1 MGQFVLLQGARKFQ
15 STSEM
20 FVYQFQQNELKM
32 EQNGNFGTFPELSQ
46 NHRMAY
52 VRGDLED
59 HQALTSLP

>member
-32 EQNGNFGTFPELSQ
+32 EQNGNFGTFPELS
-46 NHRMAY
+46 
-52 VRGDLED
+52 
-59 HQALTSLP
+59 